1 MTWTSF
7 VGAGALVPRDGD
19 LLFVRQ
25 RRAYGVHWELPG
37 GYYDRNESLEDAAR
51 REVLEETGVAVE
63 IDKFV
68 CTLVWER
75 DHDRRRVVQTWF
87 SATLLDNTAEPT
99 PQIRRT
105 STQSLSSIRW
115 PSSTTSTRLSA
126 LSSSVGGRKARRAST
141 SVPTCLSAR
150 TERRRISSALKKS

>member
-37 GYYDRNESLEDAAR
+37 GYYDGNESLEDAAR

-63 IDKFV
+63 IDSFV
-68 CTLVWER
+68 CTLVWQR
-75 DHDRRRVVQTWF
+75 DHDRRRIVQTWF
-87 SATLLDNTAEPT
+87 SASLLDNTAEPT
-99 PQIRRT
+99 PQIEEDIDAVAFLDPLAIVDEIHPLERAIIERWRPQGET
-105 STQSLSSIRW
+105 GFHIRADVTVCPDGTQTYQFR
-115 PSSTTSTRLSA
+115 
-126 LSSSVGGRKARRAST
+126 V
-141 SVPTCLSAR
+141 
-150 TERRRISSALKKS
+150 